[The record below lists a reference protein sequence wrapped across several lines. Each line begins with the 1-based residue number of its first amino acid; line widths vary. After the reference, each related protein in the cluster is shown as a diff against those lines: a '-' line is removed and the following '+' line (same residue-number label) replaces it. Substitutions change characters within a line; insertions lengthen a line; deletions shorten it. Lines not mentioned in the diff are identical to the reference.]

1 MAGKKKPQSKKTS
14 PENTAEEVKT
24 EETVEETK
32 AQETTEEKT
41 EEAATEE
48 TVENVEAEAAK
59 ETETSEEGPV
69 EGASDKANEKIA
81 ELEDK
86 VKRQLAEFDN
96 YRKRTEKEKTQM
108 YETGAKSVL
117 EKLLPIVD
125 NFERAVA
132 TIKPE
137 DAEDPHAKGLQM
149 IYTQLVSE
157 LEKLEVKPIEAVG
170 CEFNPDF
177 HNAIMQQESEEYE
190 SGFVAAELQKGYTY
204 RDTVI
209 RHSMVA
215 VVP

>member
-1 MAGKKKPQSKKTS
+1 MAAKKKPNTKKAS
-14 PENTAEEVKT
+14 DVAEEVV
-24 EETVEETK
+24 EEVEETT
-32 AQETTEEKT
+32 EDTTEAE
-41 EEAATEE
+41 ATEE
-48 TVENVEAEAAK
+48 TTENAENTEEAETEELTGADAK
-59 ETETSEEGPV
+59 AV
-69 EGASDKANEKIA
+69 EKIA

-96 YRKRTEKEKTQM
+96 YRKRTEKEKSQM

-137 DAEDPHAKGLQM
+137 EAEDPHAKGLQM
-149 IYTQLVSE
+149 IYTQLVGE

-177 HNAIMQQESEEYE
+177 HNAIMQTESDEYE
-190 SGFVAAELQKGYTY
+190 SGIVAQELQKGYTY
-204 RDTVI
+204 RDTVL

>member
-1 MAGKKKPQSKKTS
+1 MSSKKKTQAGKNKPET
-14 PENTAEEVKT
+14 EEVINT
-24 EETVEETK
+24 EEILETNEEVAEDI
-32 AQETTEEKT
+32 AQDNEAAENAQAEKVDASELDKEEK
-41 EEAATEE
+41 AAS
-48 TVENVEAEAAK
+48 N
-59 ETETSEEGPV
+59 
-69 EGASDKANEKIA
+69 DKASEKIE

-125 NFERAVA
+125 NFERAVSS
-132 TIKPE
+132 IKPE
-137 DAEDPHAKGLQM
+137 DEENPHAQGMLM
-149 IYTQLVSE
+149 IYKQLMGE

-177 HNAIMQQESEEYE
+177 HNAIMQTESEEYE
-190 SGFVAAELQKGYTY
+190 SGVIAQELQKGYTY
-204 RDTVI
+204 RDTVL